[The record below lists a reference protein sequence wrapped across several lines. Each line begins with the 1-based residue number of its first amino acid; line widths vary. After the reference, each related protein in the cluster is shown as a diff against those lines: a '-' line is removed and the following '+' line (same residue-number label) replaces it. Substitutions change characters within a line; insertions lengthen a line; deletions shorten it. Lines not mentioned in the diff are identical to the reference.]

1 MTNAAFG
8 APGIDP
14 RWTSRAKEG
23 IGTAYAI
30 GCRVWFTLSH
40 GIVNENY
47 YSAYSTINQP
57 NARFSVSNQ

>member
-40 GIVNENY
+40 GIVNEIY
-47 YSAYSTINQP
+47 YSTINQP